1 MSEQITVT
9 VVDKRPAVIEG
20 NLEIIPFPDLVA
32 GKVLSNDGSKLLWQD
47 AGAGGGVWGTI
58 TGTLS
63 DQTDL
68 QQALNGKSALVHS
81 HAIAD
86 VTGLQAALDGKAA
99 LSHTHAIADV
109 TGLQAALDGKAALSH
124 SHTISDVTGLQS
136 ALDGKAALS
145 HTHGLDALI
154 LGGTAGQA
162 VVSGGAGAATLFAP
176 TAGRVI
182 FAGANGVLAS
192 DGSLFWDN
200 TNKRLG
206 VGTTGPAG
214 LLHLRSSAPYLLFED
229 TVNAGTKPVG
239 AITVGSDSQSKS
251 NITFWI
257 GATTETVISAG
268 NERFSFGEDYVYLQ
282 ATTTPNLYINNTGK
296 VGIGMTAPAAVLHLK
311 AGTAS
316 ANGAPL
322 KFTAGTNLTTPEN
335 GAMEFDGTNLY
346 FTVGGVRKTVVLS

>member
-32 GKVLSNDGSKLLWQD
+32 GKVLGNDGTKLLWQD

-68 QQALNGKSALVHS
+68 QQALNGKAALVHS

-124 SHTISDVTGLQS
+124 THAIADVTGLQS

-176 TAGRVI
+176 AVGQVI
-182 FAGANGVLAS
+182 FAGTNGVLTS
-192 DGSLFWDN
+192 D
-200 TNKRLG
+200 
-206 VGTTGPAG
+206 
-214 LLHLRSSAPYLLFED
+214 
-229 TVNAGTKPVG
+229 
-239 AITVGSDSQSKS
+239 
-251 NITFWI
+251 
-257 GATTETVISAG
+257 
-268 NERFSFGEDYVYLQ
+268 
-282 ATTTPNLYINNTGK
+282 
-296 VGIGMTAPAAVLHLK
+296 AAVTYTTNNLTITGNGKGLAFSGGNNRIYFNGNMRAMEGDAGWLFLGESYGKSIFYSKLGIKGINPTAYLHI
-311 AGTAS
+311 AGGTES
-316 ANGAPL
+316 PNTAPL

-346 FTVGGVRKTVVLS
+346 FTIGGVRKTVVLS

>member
-32 GKVLSNDGSKLLWQD
+32 GKVLGNDGSKLLWQD
-47 AGAGGGVWGTI
+47 AGAGGGVWGSI
-58 TGTLS
+58 GGTLS

-68 QQALNGKSALVHS
+68 QIALNGKAALVHS

-86 VTGLQAALDGKAA
+86 VSGLQTALDGKAA

-109 TGLQAALDGKAALSH
+109 TGLQAELDGKAALSH
-124 SHTISDVTGLQS
+124 SHVISDVTGLQS

-176 TAGRVI
+176 PSGRVI
-182 FAGANGVLAS
+182 FSDAGGVLSNSPNLTWDQSAGILKVIGQSGGGFKLGELSSQYGAIYGANITNPGVTNYS
-192 DGSLFWDN
+192 WFCKVDGAVSVFNATQSGPGWGISFRILN
-200 TNKRLG
+200 SNRMT
-206 VGTTGPAG
+206 VGTAA
-214 LLHLRSSAPYLLFED
+214 HVHIA
-229 TVNAGTKPVG
+229 AGT
-239 AITVGSDSQSKS
+239 SS
-251 NITFWI
+251 
-257 GATTETVISAG
+257 
-268 NERFSFGEDYVYLQ
+268 
-282 ATTTPNLYINNTGK
+282 PNT
-296 VGIGMTAPAAVLHLK
+296 
-311 AGTAS
+311 
-316 ANGAPL
+316 APL
-322 KFTAGTNLTTPEN
+322 KFTAGTNLTNPED
-335 GAMEFDGTNLY
+335 GAMEYDGTNLY

>member
-32 GKVLSNDGSKLLWQD
+32 GKVLGNDGTKLLWQD

-68 QQALNGKSALVHS
+68 QQALNGKAALVHS

-86 VTGLQAALDGKAA
+86 VSGLQTALDGKAA

-124 SHTISDVTGLQS
+124 IHVISDVTGLQS

-162 VVSGGAGAATLFAP
+162 IVSGGSGAATLFAP
-176 TAGRVI
+176 AAGRVI
-182 FAGANGVLAS
+182 FAGASGQLAS
-192 DGSLFWDN
+192 DAELFWDN

-206 VGTTGPAG
+206 IRTTNPNADLVVNGADASPGSIVLRGGNGTSLYGLFGIHSPGGPRYFSIGCFGNVATINAENGAAMQFWTGGSPR
-214 LLHLRSSAPYLLFED
+214 LHLVD
-229 TVNAGTKPVG
+229 
-239 AITVGSDSQSKS
+239 
-251 NITFWI
+251 
-257 GATTETVISAG
+257 
-268 NERFSFGEDYVYLQ
+268 
-282 ATTTPNLYINNTGK
+282 NTGN
-296 VGIGMTAPAAVLHLK
+296 VGIGTTAPTAVLHLK

-316 ANGAPL
+316 PSTAPL

-346 FTVGGVRKTVVLS
+346 FTAGGVRKTVVLS